1 MKRTLLWGF
10 LFAFCSQISAQGSSC
25 SGSTLGSGTAGSGDA
40 YWMET
45 ITHDGVSAF
54 NPDSYTVYRDVTDP
68 KYGAKGDG
76 VTDDSDAINLAISDG
91 SRCGNQ
97 TCQSSTLTPALVYF
111 PNRIYLV
118 KKPII
123 LYYYT
128 AIVGD
133 ALNRPTLRASGDFSG
148 IAVIDADVY
157 TGVTTGP
164 WNCPSSDHEW
174 YCPVNNFFKSV
185 RNFIIDTTAMPP
197 DAFGTGI
204 HWQVGQA
211 TSLINVHVEMSTA
224 IGNKHQGIFMENGS
238 GGFMADLSFNG
249 GAFGMWISNQ
259 QFTIHNVVIT
269 NADTAVYVLWNW
281 VFTFKNIQITGC
293 RVGFGLTTGGLT
305 EATQT
310 TGSIV
315 VLDSSISATLAA
327 VQTTTDQSTS
337 LGGSIV
343 LQNVDLSGS
352 PVGVLDGASHNLLSG
367 GGTVNQFVLGNVYSG
382 AETTGKY
389 STVAAPGVD
398 LPSALLDASSGNNGV
413 FFRTRPQY
421 ENYAP
426 SEFVSAKANGVV
438 CDGKTDASGPL
449 QSFINKFWGCKI
461 LYLDAGTCLVTQT
474 IKVPT
479 GSTIVGEFWT
489 TILASG
495 TAFSNAGSLTAVL
508 QVGEAGDTGAVEI
521 SDIVIST
528 TAGSAG
534 AIGVEW
540 NVKGDP
546 GKVGMWDVHVRIGGA
561 VGTGIQVSECPA
573 GATSTSCQGAFLG
586 LHVAATGS
594 GYFENIWVWS
604 ADHDLDDN
612 PGQGQINCFSARGI
626 FIDNAVGPTLY
637 QYSIVGSNNVYAG
650 MIQTPYYQPVPAV
663 PGPFQSSSDWD
674 DPDWS
679 HSGSAWALNIAT
691 SNSVFIYG
699 AGLYSFFDNYSQAC
713 KTSVSCQKSLAL
725 VDTTS
730 AAVFIYSLSTIG
742 ATTMVTVGSTDTVN
756 HADNVDGLQSTLSK
770 WSSTVTTPPPP
781 PTPIGCPALQTPV
794 LVRKSTTDY

>member
-1 MKRTLLWGF
+1 MKRSHFWCFLLA
-10 LFAFCSQISAQGSSC
+10 LCSRAAAQGSSC
-25 SGSTLGSGTAGSGDA
+25 SGSTLGSGSAGSGDA
-40 YWMET
+40 YWMQT
-45 ITHDGVSAF
+45 ITHNGVSAF
-54 NPDSYTVYRDVTDP
+54 NPGYTVYRDVTDP

-76 VTDDSDAINLAISDG
+76 VTDDSDAINRAISDG

-123 LYYYT
+123 PYYYT
-128 AIVGD
+128 ALVGD
-133 ALNRPTLRASGDFSG
+133 ALNRPTLRASSDFNG

-157 TGVTTGP
+157 TGATTGA

-174 YCPVNNFFKSV
+174 YCPVNNFSGWVVLLFALRLADTIPRRSV
-185 RNFIIDTTAMPP
+185 RNLIIDTTLMPP
-197 DAFGTGI
+197 DAFGTGL

-224 IGNKHQGIFMENGS
+224 SGNKHQGIFMENGS

-249 GAFGMWISNQ
+249 GAFGMWIANQ

-269 NADTAVYVLWNW
+269 NADTAIYQLWNW
-281 VFTFKNIQITGC
+281 GFTFKNIQISGC

-305 EATQT
+305 EAAQT
-310 TGSIV
+310 AGSIV
-315 VLDSSISATLAA
+315 VLDSKISATLAA
-327 VQTTTDQSTS
+327 VQVLKESASGNIFGTD
-337 LGGSIV
+337 
-343 LQNVDLSGS
+343 
-352 PVGVLDGASHNLLSG
+352 HCHHLLNG

-398 LPSALLDASSGNNGV
+398 LPPTLLDASSSNNGI

-421 ENYAP
+421 EKYAP
-426 SEFVSAKANGVV
+426 SEFASAKANGVV

-449 QSFINKFWGCKI
+449 QSFINKVD
-461 LYLDAGTCLVTQT
+461 LDAGTCLVTKT
-474 IKVPT
+474 IVIPT
-479 GSTIVGEFWT
+479 GSIVVGEFWT

-495 TAFSNAGSLTAVL
+495 TAFSNAGSPTAVL
-508 QVGEAGDTGAVEI
+508 QVGEVGDTGGVEI

-540 NVKGDP
+540 NVKGDA
-546 GKVGMWDVHVRIGGA
+546 GKVGMWDVHIRIGGA
-561 VGTGIQVSECPA
+561 VGTGIQVSQCPA

-612 PGQGQINCFSARGI
+612 PGQGRINSFSARGI
-626 FIDNAVGPTLY
+626 FIDHAVGPVWLVGTASEHHAFY

-650 MIQTPYYQPVPAV
+650 MIQTETPYYQPVPAL
-663 PGPFQSSSDWD
+663 PLPFQSNSDWD

-691 SNSVFIYG
+691 SNSIFIYG
-699 AGLYSFFDNYSQAC
+699 AGLYSFFDNYSQDC

-725 VDTTS
+725 VDTAS

-742 ATTMVTVGSTDTVN
+742 SRNNAYRRQHGRR
-756 HADNVDGLQSTLSK
+756 Q
-770 WSSTVTTPPPP
+770 P
-781 PTPIGCPALQTPV
+781 
-794 LVRKSTTDY
+794 RKQY